1 MQATTSSNV
10 DRYEKME
17 KLGEGTYGVVYK
29 ARDKNTGE
37 IVALKK
43 IRLEKED
50 DGVPSTAIRE
60 ISLLKGLKHP
70 NIVELKEVIY
80 SEDKLYLI
88 FEYCDYDLKK
98 YMRQVGGPLPPQEVK
113 SFTYQI
119 LQATAYCHAHR
130 VMHRDLKPQNLLID
144 KSGNI
149 KLADFGLA
157 RAFGLPVKTYTHEVV
172 TLWYRAPEILLGQ
185 KQYSTPVDIWSIGCI
200 FAEMAQRKA
209 LFAGDSEI
217 DQIFKIFQV

>member
-1 MQATTSSNV
+1 MQQTTTTNI
-10 DRYEKME
+10 DRYIKME

-29 ARDKNTGE
+29 AKDKQTGE

-88 FEYCDYDLKK
+88 FEYCEFDLKK
-98 YMRQVGGPLPPQEVK
+98 YMRSKG
-113 SFTYQI
+113 
-119 LQATAYCHAHR
+119 
-130 VMHRDLKPQNLLID
+130 
-144 KSGNI
+144 
-149 KLADFGLA
+149 
-157 RAFGLPVKTYTHEVV
+157 
-172 TLWYRAPEILLGQ
+172 
-185 KQYSTPVDIWSIGCI
+185 
-200 FAEMAQRKA
+200 KA
-209 LFAGDSEI
+209 LEA
-217 DQIFKIFQV
+217 